1 MTHEKGAARMKT
13 TPRYSSSTIY
23 EAAGRKGALP
33 STIKPLAERLT
44 VEGHVFTVC
53 TAPGDNI
60 WLHRALARAEKG
72 DVLVVATGDERGE
85 QAYWGDVMALA
96 AQSRGILGL
105 VIDGQVRDGVEIVRM
120 GFPVFARG
128 LCVRGPTKNAKA
140 PGSLLE
146 PIAIGEVTIR
156 PGDLVVGDG
165 DGVVV
170 VAREQEETVLQK
182 ANEREDGEAVIRER
196 LRNGETTL
204 EIYGLE

>member
-1 MTHEKGAARMKT
+1 MKT

-33 STIKPLAERLT
+33 STIKPLAERLP
-44 VEGHVFTVC
+44 VEGHAFTVR

-60 WLHRALARAEKG
+60 WLHRALARAEEG

-85 QAYWGDVMALA
+85 QAYWGDVMTLA

-105 VIDGQVRDGVEIVRM
+105 VIDGQVRDGAEIVRM

-128 LCVRGPTKNAKA
+128 LCMRGPTKSAKA

-146 PIAIGEVTIR
+146 PITIGEVTIR

-170 VAREQEETVLQK
+170 VAREQEETALQK
-182 ANEREDGEAVIRER
+182 AKEREDGEAVIRER

>member
-1 MTHEKGAARMKT
+1 MK

-33 STIKPLAERLT
+33 SGIRPLSERLP
-44 VEGHVFTVC
+44 VEGRAFTVR
-53 TAPGDNI
+53 TAPGDNL
-60 WLHRALARAEKG
+60 WLHRAVAKAGAG

-85 QAYWGDVMALA
+85 QAYWGDVMTLA
-96 AQSRGILGL
+96 AQSREIAGL

-128 LCVRGPTKNAKA
+128 LCMRGPTKNAEA
-140 PGSLLE
+140 PGSLQE
-146 PIAIGEVTIR
+146 PITIGDVTIR

-170 VAREQEETVLQK
+170 VARDEEEAALRK
-182 ANEREDGEAVIRER
+182 AEEREDAEALIRER